1 MKVLVKNKDKI
12 NYSLYSNG
20 NLNFNEIESIL
31 LNNIKKNITL
41 NQKNFNKNKE
51 FDYIFNCVKSYCS
64 KTK

>member
-31 LNNIKKNITL
+31 LNNIKKI
-41 NQKNFNKNKE
+41 
-51 FDYIFNCVKSYCS
+51 YH
-64 KTK
+64 